1 MSAVHQVANEW
12 RGNLYLAR
20 KVGME
25 EVLMPAYPEGLDS
38 RFYDLNAINSQG
50 RYDKIA
56 CRIVYGT
63 HVVIGEAEG
72 NAE

>member
-1 MSAVHQVANEW
+1 
-12 RGNLYLAR
+12 
-20 KVGME
+20 ME